1 MSEPPE
7 GVISRNKFL
16 SVFQLPP
23 MAKLSRRDV
32 AEIVRRLNHG
42 NATIYRI
49 AREFGVSERWIREI
63 RRRYWENEQLPGLG
77 RVGRPPKP
85 ITQDELDFV
94 YACEL
99 RHHLHPVALEDKI
112 EKTYGVH
119 IPHNRLWKLLKMMGR
134 VEDTPSKQRRRSW
147 VRFERRHSNSLWQ
160 MDYTQLSNRK
170 WLLVIIDDAS
180 RLIVGYAQVPK
191 ATAQIA
197 WETFL
202 KAGEMYGFPRQLLTD
217 HGSQFT
223 KISTDAVGYLDERL
237 HEFNKGRKVKVEH
250 IMSRVKHPQTGG
262 KVERVFGTIKSKL
275 RARWPHGEK
284 EFDSLEEL
292 MVWYNTDKPHMSLNT
307 DKAETPIDAFIR
319 KLRPN
324 ERKEYLKRHKEEV

>member
-1 MSEPPE
+1 M
-7 GVISRNKFL
+7 G
-16 SVFQLPP
+16 
-23 MAKLSRRDV
+23 KLSRRDL
-32 AEIVRRLNHG
+32 AEIIRRLNHG

-63 RRRYWENEQLPGLG
+63 RRRYRENEQLPGLG

-85 ITQDELDFV
+85 ITQEELDFV

-99 RHHLHPVALEDKI
+99 QHHLHPVALEDKI
-112 EKTYGVH
+112 EETYGVH

-160 MDYTQLSNRK
+160 MDFTKLSNRE

-180 RLIVGYAQVPK
+180 RLIVGYIKVHN
-191 ATAQIA
+191 ATAKVA

-202 KAGEMYGFPRQLLTD
+202 NAGERYGFPRQLLTD

-223 KISTDAVGYLDERL
+223 KISKDAVGYLDNKL
-237 HEFNKGRKVKVEH
+237 YEFNKNREVKVEH

-284 EFDSLEEL
+284 EFDSLDEL
-292 MVWYNTDKPHMSLNT
+292 IVWYNTDKPHMSLNV
-307 DKAETPIDAFIR
+307 DRAETPIQAFIR
-319 KLRPN
+319 KLRPK
-324 ERKEYLKRHKEEV
+324 ERKEYLRRHREEV